1 MQLFVHIFIKNN
13 LKNETKIKIVF
24 SFENSKE
31 IYLILYIFCI
41 LFTLYISYIFS
52 AYVRYDI
59 LNIMNI
65 LLNLELDHKIFIIL
79 VIFFNIFQFIIS
91 FIHYIYLD
99 ML

>member
-1 MQLFVHIFIKNN
+1 M
-13 LKNETKIKIVF
+13 
-24 SFENSKE
+24 
-31 IYLILYIFCI
+31 
-41 LFTLYISYIFS
+41 LYISYIFS